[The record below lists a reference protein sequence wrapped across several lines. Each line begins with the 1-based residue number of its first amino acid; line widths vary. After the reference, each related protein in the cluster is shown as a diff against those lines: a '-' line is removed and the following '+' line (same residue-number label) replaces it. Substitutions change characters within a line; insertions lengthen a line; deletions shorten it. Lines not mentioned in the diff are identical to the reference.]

1 MSQHGL
7 DLDGLNP
14 ISESERPMGPISYML
29 VMWSSVIIVQ
39 IMVIGTFLL
48 QDGLNLYQTMTVG
61 LVSGVI
67 ISLFATL
74 NGTPGLKYGIPFAV
88 QVRSSFGYRG
98 AVFPHVIRA
107 IPAIAWYGIGSWIGA
122 LAIDSIMRTS
132 FQAPRLV
139 FVYFIIFIALQ
150 TVLAYKGITSI
161 KWFDASVS
169 FIIIIMLIYFI
180 YHVLAQGNL
189 DFATYTSAPGSWGLL
204 FWGGVAAAIANLA
217 TVIVNSSDIIRH
229 IKPATSGANSFANFA
244 GIIPPWMFMFV
255 IGAFVFMGTGVDQPI
270 DGLIAL
276 SPSPVFGIILLT
288 QLSHLKN
295 HLKFNADTT

>member
-61 LVSGVI
+61 LVSGAI

-98 AVFPHVIRA
+98 AVFPA
-107 IPAIAWYGIGSWIGA
+107 
-122 LAIDSIMRTS
+122 
-132 FQAPRLV
+132 
-139 FVYFIIFIALQ
+139 
-150 TVLAYKGITSI
+150 
-161 KWFDASVS
+161 
-169 FIIIIMLIYFI
+169 ML
-180 YHVLAQGNL
+180 
-189 DFATYTSAPGSWGLL
+189 
-204 FWGGVAAAIANLA
+204 
-217 TVIVNSSDIIRH
+217 
-229 IKPATSGANSFANFA
+229 SG
-244 GIIPPWMFMFV
+244 
-255 IGAFVFMGTGVDQPI
+255 
-270 DGLIAL
+270 
-276 SPSPVFGIILLT
+276 PSP
-288 QLSHLKN
+288 LSLGM
-295 HLKFNADTT
+295 A